1 MSSASR
7 LISGTKPTVPQLNTL
22 KNACATSVHS
32 LLAETSSWFKRKLWQ
47 DVASRG
53 KMLIVICLMP
63 MSSSSWIRRTAFTTF
78 SKFASGSPQIGS
90 QTGGQKSKTPGSYGV
105 IWIILD
111 VHPPEIWYFNDF
123 QCVFV
128 GFDPIPLLLWWPIPS
143 STTEERRRP
152 CRRSFAEKRAAWC
165 QSYWGW
171 KVQLG
176 LQRYSVLVQA
186 VQETYI
192 SNLYILY

>member
-1 MSSASR
+1 M
-7 LISGTKPTVPQLNTL
+7 
-22 KNACATSVHS
+22 
-32 LLAETSSWFKRKLWQ
+32 
-47 DVASRG
+47 
-53 KMLIVICLMP
+53 
-63 MSSSSWIRRTAFTTF
+63 
-78 SKFASGSPQIGS
+78 
-90 QTGGQKSKTPGSYGV
+90 
-105 IWIILD
+105 D

-171 KVQLG
+171 RVQLFG
-176 LQRYSVLVQA
+176 PPTVLGIG
-186 VQETYI
+186 TGGTG
-192 SNLYILY
+192 NLYL

>member
-22 KNACATSVHS
+22 KNACVAFEKCDLGGATSVNS

-47 DVASRG
+47 DVASCG

-105 IWIILD
+105 IWIVMD

-128 GFDPIPLLLWWPIPS
+128 GFDPIPLLLW
-143 STTEERRRP
+143 
-152 CRRSFAEKRAAWC
+152 
-165 QSYWGW
+165 
-171 KVQLG
+171 
-176 LQRYSVLVQA
+176 
-186 VQETYI
+186 
-192 SNLYILY
+192 